1 MKTTIM
7 DESLEMDA
15 ICLFFEE
22 IIVPP
27 TPTTLLYNLIG
38 GRWGG
43 GGGWG
48 EMERSGLRTPISIIS
63 HEDWRCR
70 MTMSVF

>member
-1 MKTTIM
+1 M

-38 GRWGG
+38 GGEGG
-43 GGGWG
+43 GVGG
-48 EMERSGLRTPISIIS
+48 EMERSGLRKPISIIS